1 MFFKILKKYA
11 DFFIIFWPIYLLF
24 ESFIDLW
31 TLIGYNKS
39 LVEHRFFYKIKNNQN
54 ELDRTKKILKIFW
67 PELVGQQKKLN
78 HMFEHSFVRKGMQK
92 R

>member
-1 MFFKILKKYA
+1 MLTFL
-11 DFFIIFWPIYLLF
+11 LLF
-24 ESFIDLW
+24 GRFTYCLSFFIDLR
-31 TLIGYNKS
+31 TLIWYNKS
-39 LVEHRFFYKIKNNQN
+39 LVVHRFFYKIKKYTN

-67 PELVGQQKKLN
+67 PELLGQQKKLN